1 MTNETARSLAADLS
15 FVAKRR
21 AQANSHRKAWGVT
34 VEVRDDVA
42 AGEPRI
48 CFLRYGTVEHSLS
61 VGASDEAR
69 VWAHFNGF
77 VGDRPDTLPR
87 KGERV
92 AFRRGMH
99 GLWSGIVT
107 HVGAHKATHKH
118 APGRVYFVLSFH
130 KRNGAVGT
138 YRCETFDLVAP
149 FNARS

>member
-15 FVAKRR
+15 FLAGRR

-34 VEVRDDVA
+34 VEVRHDDSA
-42 AGEPRI
+42 NEDRI
-48 CFLRYGTVEHSLS
+48 CFLRYGRVEHSLS
-61 VGASDEAR
+61 VLASDEAR

-87 KGERV
+87 EGERV
-92 AFRRGMH
+92 NFRRGMH
-99 GLWSGIVT
+99 GLWTGTVT
-107 HVGAHKATHKH
+107 HVGAHKASHSR
-118 APGRVYFVLSFH
+118 PGRVYFVLSFR